1 MSCQNEN
8 YQNNQHQQ
16 NEEKKERLKQLVKGM
31 LNKLGNPLVSNLAA
45 PYINSSLSEDFE
57 VEEFL
62 EHLEGMIE
70 YVRHGDTEAG

>member
-8 YQNNQHQQ
+8 YQNSQHQK
-16 NEEKKERLKQLVKGM
+16 NEEMKSRLKDLVKGM
-31 LNKLGNPLVSNLAA
+31 MDKLGNPLVSNLAA

-62 EHLEGMIE
+62 DHLEGMID
-70 YVRHGDTEAG
+70 YVRHGDAEAR

>member
-1 MSCQNEN
+1 MSYQNEN
-8 YQNNQHQQ
+8 YQNSQQ

-70 YVRHGDTEAG
+70 YVRHGDAEAR